1 MENTNQSEL
10 MNLYREPDITAE
22 IRKGRLTWLGHMERK
37 EKNCEEAVQ
46 ENRRRKTSVGKPR
59 KRRLDDV
66 ENDLKMLEKNI

>member
-1 MENTNQSEL
+1 

-37 EKNCEEAVQ
+37 EKKNCEEGVQ

-59 KRRLDDV
+59 KRRLEDA
-66 ENDLKMLEKNI
+66 ENDLKKLEKNI